1 MGQALSTEP
10 NDMFPDFTDQKSKID
25 ETSES
30 LCNSKTMT
38 GEDSHIAVT
47 GRSKDNYDKQ
57 LFPDIKNTNLF
68 LKDKDYLDIACGL
81 NHINE
86 KSLLSNLSG
95 DKYRHGLDI
104 HDLTAINLNIELAN
118 NIKYT
123 KGSVYDMSG
132 LPKYDVITCNNF
144 LYFWE
149 LDPKKILKALQE
161 LSNHLKKDGEIR
173 IFPIYYGNY
182 SLNYIP
188 LHKFLN
194 ENFWISCLQPE
205 YSDEAPLLYR
215 DNETHKASGID
226 GRHEKNE
233 NKELMSHT
241 LILKRKSK
249 LYL

>member
-1 MGQALSTEP
+1 M
-10 NDMFPDFTDQKSKID
+10 
-25 ETSES
+25 
-30 LCNSKTMT
+30 
-38 GEDSHIAVT
+38 
-47 GRSKDNYDKQ
+47 
-57 LFPDIKNTNLF
+57 
-68 LKDKDYLDIACGL
+68 KDKDYLDLACGI
-81 NHINE
+81 NHMV
-86 KSLLSNLSG
+86 KGTFLTSLSG
-95 DKYRHGLDI
+95 NQLRQGLDI
-104 HDLTAINLNIELAN
+104 HDLDSEEFPD
-118 NIKYT
+118 IKYT
-123 KGSVYDMSG
+123 KGSVYDMGG

-149 LDPKKILKALQE
+149 LEPKKIMKALQE
-161 LSNHLKKDGEIR
+161 LSQHIKPDGEIR

-182 SLNYIP
+182 SLSYIP

-215 DNETHKASGID
+215 DNETHRAPVID

>member
-1 MGQALSTEP
+1 MGAEYSMSKDYFP
-10 NDMFPDFTDQKSKID
+10 N
-25 ETSES
+25 ETYQRERVEETNES
-30 LCNSKTMT
+30 LCNSKTIT
-38 GEDSHIAVT
+38 ADDNQIAIT
-47 GRSKDNYDKQ
+47 GRTKDNYIKQ
-57 LFPDIKNTNLF
+57 LFPDVKNPLSYM
-68 LKDKDYLDIACGL
+68 KDKDYLDLACGL
-81 NHINE
+81 NHMI
-86 KSLLSNLSG
+86 KGTFLTSLSG
-95 DKYRHGLDI
+95 DRLRHGFDI
-104 HDLTAINLNIELAN
+104 HDLTSSLVSVE
-118 NIKYT
+118 YT
-123 KGSVYDMSG
+123 EGSVYDMSG

-149 LDPKKILKALQE
+149 LEPKKILKAFHE
-161 LSNHLKKDGEIR
+161 LSTHLKKDGEIR

-215 DNETHKASGID
+215 DNETHRASVID